1 MKIKLAAVICM
12 LTMLITQTAVAY
24 SRGAQGYGSTQAEEE
39 DVEIVADTEEE
50 PYRDIPEESEEA
62 PEMPGMSGT
71 AIMGYVLLAIGGM
84 GAIAG
89 STIITAS
96 DKNTLGAIILGSG
109 AALSLAG
116 TLMIT
121 LGGHSGYAVGP
132 AVDPK
137 SNTYGVVVAK
147 RF

>member
-1 MKIKLAAVICM
+1 MKIKLAAIICIF
-12 LTMLITQTAVAY
+12 TMLVSQTAIAY
-24 SRGAQGYGSTQAEEE
+24 SRSTQGYGSVEAE
-39 DVEIVADTEEE
+39 DVEAEPVPEEE
-50 PYRDIPEESEEA
+50 PYRDIPVESEEA
-62 PEMPGMSGT
+62 PEVPGMGGT
-71 AIMGYVLLAIGGM
+71 AIMGYVFLSLGGM

-116 TLMIT
+116 TLMIM
-121 LGGHSGYAVGP
+121 LGGHGGYAVGP
-132 AVDPK
+132 VVDPK

>member
-1 MKIKLAAVICM
+1 MKFKLAAVICM
-12 LTMLITQTAVAY
+12 FTMLVSQTAMAY
-24 SRGAQGYGSTQAEEE
+24 SRGSQGYSPAEQG
-39 DVEIVADTEEE
+39 DVETSPEPEEE

-62 PEMPGMSGT
+62 PQMPGMSGT

-96 DKNTLGAIILGSG
+96 DKNTLGAIILGGG

-137 SNTYGVVVAK
+137 TNTYGVVVAK